1 MHRGWTLLLCLYLL
15 VWVPL
20 NYAVELL
27 GVLPS
32 LGVRGLPA
40 LVEIGAHGVAAAVSA
55 AAGWMLWVRSPSAF
69 AFAAIAVAA
78 NGIATIQS
86 LYWSMLPRQSAPGER
101 LPLALLTLAVT
112 AFWLLFLRLGRR

>member
-1 MHRGWTLLLCLYLL
+1 MHRGWTLLLSLYLL
-15 VWVPL
+15 AWVPL

-40 LVEIGAHGVAAAVSA
+40 LVEIGVHGAAAAVSA
-55 AAGWMLWVRSPSAF
+55 AAGWMLWVRSPAAF
-69 AFAAIAVAA
+69 SFAAVAVAA
-78 NGIATIQS
+78 NGIAAIQS
-86 LYWSMLPRQSAPGER
+86 LYWSALPRQTAPGER
-101 LPLALLTLAVT
+101 LPLAMLTLAVT